1 MIEKNTVNHP
11 QVLSPPKKKQTWN
24 LKKYPLG
31 FTGEIYQPKPPICWD
46 FQSFFNIG
54 GVVFHVVLPFTNL
67 ALPDRV
73 ARSWIDFFRVKR
85 WVQMRK
91 CPEIHRWDICRG
103 PKDFLNLPEV
113 LDDFSK
119 SFDSR

>member
-1 MIEKNTVNHP
+1 MIEQNTVNHP
-11 QVLSPPKKKQTWN
+11 QVLSPQKKQTWN
-24 LKKYPLG
+24 LKKYPIG
-31 FTGEIYQPKPPICWD
+31 FKGNPFVWD
-46 FQSFFNIG
+46 FQSFFNIAVG
-54 GVVFHVVLPFTNL
+54 GVPCGGSLHYL

-91 CPEIHRWDICRG
+91 CSEIHRWDICHG

-113 LDDFSK
+113 FDDFSK